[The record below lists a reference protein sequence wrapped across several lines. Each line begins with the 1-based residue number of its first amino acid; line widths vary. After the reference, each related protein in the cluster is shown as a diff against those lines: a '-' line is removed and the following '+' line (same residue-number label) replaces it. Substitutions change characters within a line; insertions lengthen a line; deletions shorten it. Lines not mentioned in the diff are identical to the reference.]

1 MKGVDMES
9 SFQHVN
15 DTAFNTS
22 FLDYQEILRDIPLG
36 LWTWDST
43 EGNFRI
49 LNEAMG
55 TLLNIQSQTTLPT
68 EEIMQHIV
76 PEDRSQ
82 LETLL
87 FKQQPEG
94 REGLQEEIRI
104 SLQPSQ
110 VVWLQLHAHSIPQAT
125 AQTRRLVGYAID
137 STAIHQAQEQLTF
150 QKQLST
156 FLLTQSTAG
165 LLFFDHQKHCTYIN
179 EIAEQTFSI
188 KGHEMQGKTLSE
200 AMQQLI
206 PDASLQD
213 TNVLAQAYWVEKTQ
227 QPTTIEIWYPPR
239 QSWLQANL
247 HPFQDGMVLY
257 FQDITTRKQT
267 ERRLQQQEQKFQ
279 HLLDTNIVGI
289 AVASP
294 QGVVLEANPAYL
306 SIIGVT
312 PEEVARGELLWTTQT
327 PVEYLDRDYLALQ
340 QVRETGVSE
349 PYEKEVFTRDGQR
362 KRILIA
368 ITALDEQAEKVVAY
382 VLHLTQPQVTNVHD
396 TSLPLGILEHDIQ
409 APLAAMN
416 EMLHSAQ
423 QIIQQCR
430 KQDEQQYTQL
440 MPQLEMAADA
450 LSVCS
455 RHLHKQK
462 NLINDILDST
472 RHSLALL
479 KLQDKPCNLSA
490 IATEVA
496 DDFEILDPTHEIILS
511 MPQQELWTRGD
522 ADRIRQVIA
531 NYLTNAFQYHQPGT
545 PVTLKLARDQGNI
558 HCQVIDRSPGL
569 TAKQIQQSWQ
579 GYKHHQ
585 PKNNDTAQHH
595 GLGLPL
601 CRALIEKQGG
611 QVGAESHLN
620 EGSTFWFT
628 LPDRTAE
635 FTKEEPQRTSA
646 AKRKK
651 R

>member
-1 MKGVDMES
+1 MES
-9 SFQHVN
+9 SFHHIN
-15 DTAFNTS
+15 DTAFNMS

-43 EGNFRI
+43 DGNFRI
-49 LNEAMG
+49 LNDAMG
-55 TLLNIQSQTTLPT
+55 SLLDVPSLTTLST
-68 EEIMQHIV
+68 EEIMQRVV
-76 PEDRSQ
+76 PEDRPQ

-104 SLQPSQ
+104 SLQPAQ

-125 AQTRRLVGYAID
+125 TQTRRLVGYAID
-137 STAIHQAQEQLTF
+137 STAIHQVQEQLAF

-156 FLLTQSTAG
+156 FLVTQSTAG
-165 LLFFDHQKHCTYIN
+165 LLFFDRQKYCTYIH
-179 EIAEQTFSI
+179 ETVEQTFNV
-188 KGHEMQGKTLSE
+188 KGHEVQGKTLSE
-200 AMQQLI
+200 VMRQLI
-206 PDASLQD
+206 PDASLQNTD
-213 TNVLAQAYWVEKTQ
+213 VLAQAYWAEKTQ
-227 QPTTIEIWYPPR
+227 QPTTIEIWYPPKQR
-239 QSWLQANL
+239 CLQANL
-247 HPFQDGMVLY
+247 HPLKDGMVLY

-267 ERRLQQQEQKFQ
+267 EQRIQQHEQKFQ
-279 HLLDTNIVGI
+279 HLFDTNIIGI

-306 SIIGVT
+306 SIIGAT
-312 PEEVARGELLWTTQT
+312 AEELARGELLWTTHT
-327 PVEYLDRDYLALQ
+327 PVEYLDRDYLAIQ
-340 QVRETGVSE
+340 QVKETGVSE
-349 PYEKEVFTRDGQR
+349 PYEKEIVTRDGQH
-362 KRILIA
+362 KRVLLA
-368 ITALDEQAEKVVAY
+368 LTTLDEQAEKIIAY
-382 VLHLTQPQVTNVHD
+382 VLNLTQPQAGEDIHN
-396 TSLPLGILEHDIQ
+396 TSLSLGILEHAIQ
-409 APLAAMN
+409 VPLVAMN

-430 KQDEQQYTQL
+430 RQDDQQYAQL

-462 NLINDILDST
+462 HLINDVLDST

-479 KLQDKPCNLSA
+479 EIQNKPCNLSA

-522 ADRIRQVIA
+522 PDRIRQVIA
-531 NYLTNAFQYHQPGT
+531 NYLTNAFQYHHPGT
-545 PVTLKLARDQGNI
+545 PVTLRLAREQDNI
-558 HCQVIDRSPGL
+558 LCQVIDRSPGL
-569 TAKQIQQSWQ
+569 TEKQIQQCWL

-585 PKNNDTAQHH
+585 PKNNATAQRH

-601 CRALIEKQGG
+601 CRILIEKHGG

-635 FTKEEPQRTSA
+635 FAKEESQRASA

-651 R
+651 RL